1 MCKLWCPLEAKNGT
15 ERGDGSGGGRR
26 QEESSHKA
34 FSLGSLR
41 RRLLERG
48 APVSSWREGGGTG
61 VCVGF
66 AEGARLGG

>member
-1 MCKLWCPLEAKNGT
+1 MEQNVEMVLEEA
-15 ERGDGSGGGRR
+15 GGRR

-48 APVSSWREGGGTG
+48 APVSSWREGGAR
-61 VCVGF
+61 VCV
-66 AEGARLGG
+66 